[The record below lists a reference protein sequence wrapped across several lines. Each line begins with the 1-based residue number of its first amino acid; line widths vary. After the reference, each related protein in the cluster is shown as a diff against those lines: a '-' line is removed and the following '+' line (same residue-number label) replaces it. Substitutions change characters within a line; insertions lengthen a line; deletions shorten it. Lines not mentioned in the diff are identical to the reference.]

1 MNKMK
6 KMFVGALLAGF
17 AIGANAEGDNVVT
30 ATYGN
35 ATGNTTRTM
44 TLALNHET
52 DYVSFILQL
61 TLPQGTIVTG
71 VKSKSPLISNETID
85 LSAVGGSATESKS
98 FIVSYRQVSPTKC
111 NIIGYN
117 YANDKIGGKSGDILL
132 TVTLQTEEGI
142 AYDANAITTA
152 CTFVD
157 VNSTEANLGSPV
169 SEARLWGDVVK
180 DGKLATNDYQA
191 IANMLAN
198 ASNVGVNL
206 DEFAADVNQNDKIGT
221 DDYQFVANKLAG
233 K

>member
-6 KMFVGALLAGF
+6 KMFVGALLACF

-61 TLPQGTIVTG
+61 TLPQGTTVTG

-117 YANDKIGGKSGDILL
+117 YANEKIGGESGDILL

-169 SEARLWGDVVK
+169 SEARLWGDVVRDK
-180 DGKLATNDYQA
+180 SVNATDYQAVGNIVTKLGNGLAEIDAFAADIDQSEEINATDYQA
-191 IANMLAN
+191 IGNI
-198 ASNVGVNL
+198 VT
-206 DEFAADVNQNDKIGT
+206 K
-221 DDYQFVANKLAG
+221 K
-233 K
+233 